1 MGSHVPNGYTIECPA
16 KDVPG
21 YSLMESYQKIFA
33 GDLNGGTC
41 DLRHARVQTPSG
53 RTISKCLFCGAIPEI
68 PATQKPIQTLTIYD
82 PTGMIAAQYHSSNA
96 DIAAFCTETNLPV
109 FVLCTAGMRCSAGT
123 CVPMLEA
130 VVPVSR
136 ETRDAFVLAAAD
148 DLIRHLAASPDVT
161 AEQKTQCCAM
171 AEKALSTVQTST
183 PAPTSASTTAP
194 TPTPTATDQA
204 VLDTAE
210 EVILACCDENGTVTV
225 QELVD
230 TLHGRGIARETTL
243 AVLTTLINDGE
254 CYQPKPNIIKRL

>member
-1 MGSHVPNGYTIECPA
+1 
-16 KDVPG
+16 
-21 YSLMESYQKIFA
+21 MESYQKIFA

-53 RTISKCLFCGAIPEI
+53 RTISKCLFCGALTEI
-68 PATQKPIQTLTIYD
+68 PQTQKPIQTITIYD
-82 PTGMIAAQYHSSNA
+82 PTGMVTAQYHSSNA
-96 DIAAFCTETNLPV
+96 EIAAFCTETTLPV
-109 FVLCTAGMRCSAGT
+109 FVLCTAGMRCSAGN
-123 CVPMLEA
+123 CVPMLESI
-130 VVPVSR
+130 VPVSR

-148 DLIRHLAASPDVT
+148 DLTRHLAASPEVP

-171 AEKALSTVQTST
+171 AEKALSTVQT
-183 PAPTSASTTAP
+183 AP
-194 TPTPTATDQA
+194 PTATPTSTPSLPATEQA

-225 QELVD
+225 DELVEA
-230 TLHGRGIARETTL
+230 LHGRGIARETTL